1 MEARM
6 LRDDVLEKIASQ
18 RESLDRF
25 HIKTLAVFGSVARG
39 EARADSDADLL
50 VEFSVPV
57 GLFEFV
63 RLRRFLE
70 EILGARVDLVTPGAL
85 KPLLRQAVLREA
97 VRAA

>member
-1 MEARM
+1 M
-6 LRDDVLEKIASQ
+6 LRDDVLATISAH
-18 RESLDRF
+18 RESLQLL
-25 HIKTLAVFGSVARG
+25 HVKTLAVFGSVARG
-39 EARADSDADLL
+39 EARAESDVDLL

-85 KPLLRQAVLREA
+85 KPQLRQAVLREA
-97 VRAA
+97 IRAA

>member
-1 MEARM
+1 M

-18 RESLDRF
+18 RQSLDQF
-25 HIKTLAVFGSVARG
+25 HVKSLSVFGSVARG
-39 EARADSDADLL
+39 EARADSDVDLL

-70 EILGARVDLVTPGAL
+70 QILGARVDLVTPGAL
-85 KPLLRQAVLREA
+85 KPQLKQAVLREA

>member
-1 MEARM
+1 M
-6 LRDDVLEKIASQ
+6 LRDEVLAKIASHRDALQ
-18 RESLDRF
+18 PF
-25 HIKTLAVFGSVARG
+25 HVKTLAVFGSVARG
-39 EARADSDADLL
+39 EAHAESDVDLL

-70 EILGARVDLVTPGAL
+70 EILGVRVDLVTPGAL
-85 KPLLRQAVLREA
+85 KPQFRQAVLREA

>member
-1 MEARM
+1 M
-6 LRDDVLEKIASQ
+6 
-18 RESLDRF
+18 
-25 HIKTLAVFGSVARG
+25 
-39 EARADSDADLL
+39 DLL

-70 EILGARVDLVTPGAL
+70 AILGARVDLVTPGAL
-85 KPLLRQAVLREA
+85 KPQLRQAVLREA

>member
-1 MEARM
+1 MTHKTAEEVGAK
-6 LRDDVLEKIASQ
+6 LSENLKSVETTGEPVAIESDV
-18 RESLDRF
+18 
-25 HIKTLAVFGSVARG
+25 
-39 EARADSDADLL
+39 DLL

-85 KPLLRQAVLREA
+85 KPQLRQAVLREA